1 MSGFSPSSL
10 LLAAAL
16 AVPIAMLLGGL
27 LAGGYMLKVLA
38 PVLTDAN
45 ERLMPRVPIRR
56 SREFVVLALAL
67 CSILL
72 GILPLRPFGLLQI
85 GRPPTSEPRSR

>member
-1 MSGFSPSSL
+1 
-10 LLAAAL
+10 
-16 AVPIAMLLGGL
+16 VVR
-27 LAGGYMLKVLA
+27 VLA

-45 ERLMPRVPIRR
+45 EPLMPRVPILR
-56 SREFVVLALAL
+56 SRELVVLALAL

-85 GRPPTSEPRSR
+85 GRPPTSEARSR